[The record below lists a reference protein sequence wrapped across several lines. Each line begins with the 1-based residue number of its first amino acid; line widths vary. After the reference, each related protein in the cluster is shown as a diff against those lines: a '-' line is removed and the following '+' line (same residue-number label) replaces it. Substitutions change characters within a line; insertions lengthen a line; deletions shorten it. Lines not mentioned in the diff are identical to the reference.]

1 MDLRQPGMHAQAM
14 VPPSARRVI
23 QGTIKT
29 GRRVAHA
36 RAVARVS
43 TKQVDAREP
52 KIQLA
57 VRAQAAPRGS
67 TKQADAREP
76 KIQLAVRAPAAPR
89 GSTKQADAREP
100 KIQLAV
106 RARAAPRGSTKQA
119 TAQEART
126 RYATQMPAHAQEA
139 PVLRVLYVPIMAT

>member
-57 VRAQAAPRGS
+57 VRA
-67 TKQADAREP
+67 
-76 KIQLAVRAPAAPR
+76 
-89 GSTKQADAREP
+89 
-100 KIQLAV
+100 
-106 RARAAPRGSTKQA
+106 RAAPRGSTKQA

>member
-76 KIQLAVRAPAAPR
+76 KIQLAVRA
-89 GSTKQADAREP
+89 
-100 KIQLAV
+100 
-106 RARAAPRGSTKQA
+106 RAAPRGSTKQA